1 VTDFWSGVKQQ
12 SLAGI
17 SVITVASAVGGIG
30 YLIHTVPRKLDEVL
44 INQERFTQRMIVM
57 EQRVEDL
64 RHRVL
69 RLELTDE

>member
-1 VTDFWSGVKQQ
+1 VTDFWGGVKQQ
-12 SLAGI
+12 ALAGI

-44 INQERFTQRMIVM
+44 MNQERFAQRMIVM

-64 RHRVL
+64 RTRVL
-69 RLELTDE
+69 KLEISD